1 MTIELRVCEIDMP
14 GDRIV
19 VAIEVNG
26 QIYKQER
33 SIVLECTD
41 EFDAV
46 ASIRDILNDIFS
58 DINEV
63 IKAT

>member
-26 QIYKQER
+26 QIYKQEQ